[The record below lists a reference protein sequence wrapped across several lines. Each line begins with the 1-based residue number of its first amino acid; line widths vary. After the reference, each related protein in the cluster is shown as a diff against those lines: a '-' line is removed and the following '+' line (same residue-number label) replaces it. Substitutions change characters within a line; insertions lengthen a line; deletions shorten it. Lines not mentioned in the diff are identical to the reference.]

1 MEHKKEQEEKM
12 NRRRYS
18 TFLGSSS
25 RLILWEL
32 FKEKQKHLKIAEQ
45 HSP

>member
-1 MEHKKEQEEKM
+1 MEHRKEQEEKI
-12 NRRRYS
+12 NRKMYI

-32 FKEKQKHLKIAEQ
+32 FKEKQKHLKKAEQ